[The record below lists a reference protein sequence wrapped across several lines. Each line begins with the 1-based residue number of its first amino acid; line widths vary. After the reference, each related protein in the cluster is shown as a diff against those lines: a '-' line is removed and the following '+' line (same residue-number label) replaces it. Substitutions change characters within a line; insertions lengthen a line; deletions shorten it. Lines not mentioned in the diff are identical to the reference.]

1 MNLVAEAEAFL
12 EGLKSEP
19 AAAEPSHAELAA
31 APADQPLSAVPEQH
45 SNGAG
50 PASAIKAEPEQD
62 GTTPGRRKRNR
73 WGPSQGEKQENGV
86 KAEGE
91 TEGKPGGKKRRSRW
105 ETVPETNTDT
115 TLATIIPK
123 EIVIAGG
130 IKVCTYAGSPSSA
143 ARPAGPLDGKPHTV
157 VLVSQ
162 H

>member
-12 EGLKSEP
+12 EGLKSESVP
-19 AAAEPSHAELAA
+19 DDPSVAQQAAAF
-31 APADQPLSAVPEQH
+31 ADQPGLAVQQ

-50 PASAIKAEPEQD
+50 AGSAVKSEPEQD

-73 WGPSQGEKQENGV
+73 WGPAAGEQQENGV

-91 TEGKPGGKKRRSRW
+91 AEAKPKKRRSRW
-105 ETVPETNTDT
+105 ESAPETNTDT
-115 TLATIIPK
+115 TLSTIIPK

-130 IKVCTYAGSPSSA
+130 IKVQHRVTSS
-143 ARPAGPLDGKPHTV
+143 TV
-157 VLVSQ
+157 ASAC

>member
-19 AAAEPSHAELAA
+19 AVDGLTGAEQAA
-31 APADQPLSAVPEQH
+31 APADQPGPAVQQ

-50 PASAIKAEPEQD
+50 AGLAVKSEPEQD

-73 WGPSQGEKQENGV
+73 WGPTTGEQQENGV

-91 TEGKPGGKKRRSRW
+91 ADSKPKKRRSRW
-105 ETVPETNTDT
+105 ESAPETNTDT
-115 TLATIIPK
+115 TLSTFIPK

-130 IKVCTYAGSPSSA
+130 IKV
-143 ARPAGPLDGKPHTV
+143 HTV
-157 VLVSQ
+157 HL
-162 H
+162 